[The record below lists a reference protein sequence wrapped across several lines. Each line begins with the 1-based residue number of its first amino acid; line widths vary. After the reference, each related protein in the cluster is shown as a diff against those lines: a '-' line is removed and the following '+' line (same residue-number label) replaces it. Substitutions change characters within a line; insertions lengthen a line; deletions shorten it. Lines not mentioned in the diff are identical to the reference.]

1 MYFRDIIGQEP
12 LKRQF
17 IKTVRGGHLPHAQLI
32 TGTSGCGSLP
42 LALAYARYIACTDK
56 GEEDACGQCAACKQF
71 DKLVHPDTHFV
82 FPIFKPNSNK
92 KWVCDDF
99 LPQWRNLVLGEV
111 GYFSYHQ
118 WMGHIKA
125 ENAQGMI
132 YAEESDEIIRKL
144 NYKAYEST
152 HKVMIIWLPEKMN
165 ETCSNKL
172 LKLLEEP
179 PTNTVFLLVTEHSD
193 ALLATI
199 RSRTQLIRVKG
210 IDQAA
215 LADALRTRTDFD
227 DQTITDAS
235 RMAGGSYL
243 KALEYGQTNEEQ
255 AWYLE
260 QFIRCMR
267 GVYTIANFTPDKKLE
282 KQRSLKDLKQWADEM
297 AKLGR
302 EKEKNYLAYA
312 QRLVRENF
320 ILNLKQDE
328 LTYLNKAE
336 RAFSERF
343 SPFINHSNVMAF
355 MEELALAERHIEG
368 NVNARLVFFDLV
380 LQSIL
385 LFKR

>member
-1 MYFRDIIGQEP
+1 
-12 LKRQF
+12 
-17 IKTVRGGHLPHAQLI
+17 
-32 TGTSGCGSLP
+32 
-42 LALAYARYIACTDK
+42 
-56 GEEDACGQCAACKQF
+56 
-71 DKLVHPDTHFV
+71 
-82 FPIFKPNSNK
+82 
-92 KWVCDDF
+92 
-99 LPQWRNLVLGEV
+99 
-111 GYFSYHQ
+111 
-118 WMGHIKA
+118 
-125 ENAQGMI
+125 
-132 YAEESDEIIRKL
+132 
-144 NYKAYEST
+144 
-152 HKVMIIWLPEKMN
+152 VMIIWLPEKMN

-179 PTNTVFLLVTEHSD
+179 PTNTVFMLVTEHSD